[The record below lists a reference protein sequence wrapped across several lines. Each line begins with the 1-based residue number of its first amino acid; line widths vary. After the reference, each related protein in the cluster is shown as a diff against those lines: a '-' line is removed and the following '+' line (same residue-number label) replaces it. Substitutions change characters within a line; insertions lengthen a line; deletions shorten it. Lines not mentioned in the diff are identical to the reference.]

1 MTQWHPCHWLYQRS
15 RATES
20 QRCFQKPYLKL
31 SARSTPPWLLKMQ
44 ICFLLK
50 VEHIPVKP
58 SRHLQGLV
66 SITTSRTVS
75 LCAVTVATS
84 ESTRWVFCVQISA
97 PYLSRC
103 FLCLLEPIPSPYI
116 VYCCPDQ
123 LLVGSLQPL
132 KAGSANPEM
141 RRDFIC
147 PSLRTES
154 VWRTIWALSQGAE
167 GQLACECRIIWVPA
181 DKEYKLK
188 HHIKTPEIPLAAIS
202 LGNSFAVEETIAPS
216 WSSGWFV
223 TVCSPDNFPTGC
235 FAPKQ
240 DRAEIIS
247 LEVGKEGKKESYWGH
262 RCFFYPHQGLQAWKV
277 WRPVLW
283 CFTGGFLHL
292 PPRWNSY
299 SAPSWKMLEFGI
311 SE

>member
-1 MTQWHPCHWLYQRS
+1 
-15 RATES
+15 
-20 QRCFQKPYLKL
+20 
-31 SARSTPPWLLKMQ
+31 MQ

-147 PSLRTES
+147 PSLRTEG
-154 VWRTIWALSQGAE
+154 WRVCE
-167 GQLACECRIIWVPA
+167 GQSEHSARELRGNWPVNVELSGCLLTRNTSSSIT
-181 DKEYKLK
+181 LK
-188 HHIKTPEIPLAAIS
+188 PQKFL
-202 LGNSFAVEETIAPS
+202 
-216 WSSGWFV
+216 
-223 TVCSPDNFPTGC
+223 
-235 FAPKQ
+235 
-240 DRAEIIS
+240 
-247 LEVGKEGKKESYWGH
+247 
-262 RCFFYPHQGLQAWKV
+262 LQQS
-277 WRPVLW
+277 
-283 CFTGGFLHL
+283 H
-292 PPRWNSY
+292 
-299 SAPSWKMLEFGI
+299 
-311 SE
+311 